1 MTTNTTTK
9 EKTQKTQAEVNVE
22 LLQAINQKISA
33 QRNIAHDRIAQ
44 LELVIESNRREIQ
57 SLKATIEGNKLF
69 KENKDKK

>member
-1 MTTNTTTK
+1 MNTTITK

-22 LLQAINQKISA
+22 LLQAVNQKISA
-33 QRNIAHDRIAQ
+33 QRNAAHDRIAQ

-69 KENKDKK
+69 KENRDKK